1 MKKIVLPIGKREE
14 EVLLPEDKILY
25 DIHGNPAAEKESIA
39 EAALEAIRNP
49 IGTKPLK
56 ELVAKGE
63 KIAVVVSDITRM
75 VGTAEFLPVIINEL
89 NEAGIADS
97 DITIIIATGTHRA
110 HTPEEDVVVCG
121 QDIVNRIK
129 IHQHDCRNKD
139 ELVDMG
145 VTSFGTPILIDK
157 YAAEADNVIITGS
170 VSLHPMAGFG
180 GGRKA
185 VMPGISGYATI
196 MHNHAM
202 ALADK
207 VGEGCN
213 PACETSM
220 LENNPLHEDM
230 TEVCAK
236 LAPAFLVNTVFTPDG
251 KLHEV
256 VAGHWYKAWEKG
268 CQDLLKMAGIP
279 IKEQADVVFASAGG
293 FPKDMNLYQSCK
305 THMNAVFAV
314 KKGGILILTLD
325 CPDIKEPAIF
335 TDWFAKDDIL
345 QFEKDVRADFSI
357 PAFVAFK
364 SRCIVNSLTTYLVTR
379 PENFEFV
386 RKTGQIPVAT
396 LAEAWELAQQKLAE
410 QGKAD
415 YKITIMS
422 HAPST
427 LPILS
432 GENM

>member
-14 EVLLPEDKILY
+14 EVFLPEEKILY
-25 DIHGNPAAEKESIA
+25 DIHGNPASERDSIA

-49 IGTKPLK
+49 IGTKPLS
-56 ELVAKGE
+56 ELVQAGE
-63 KIAVVVSDITRM
+63 KVAVIVSDITRM
-75 VGTAEFLPVIINEL
+75 VGTAEFLPVIVNEL
-89 NEAGIADS
+89 NAAGIADEN
-97 DITIIIATGTHRA
+97 ITVIIATGTHRA
-110 HTPEEDVVVCG
+110 HTPEEDIVVCG
-121 QDIVNRIK
+121 EEMVRRVK
-129 IHQHDCRNKD
+129 IHQHDCRND
-139 ELVDMG
+139 AELVDMG
-145 VTSFGTPILIDK
+145 VTSRGTPILIDK
-157 YAAEADNVIITGS
+157 YAADADKVIITGS

-185 VMPGISGYATI
+185 VMPGISGYKTI

-207 VGEGCN
+207 VGDGCN
-213 PACETSM
+213 LACETSV

-236 LAPAFLVNTVFTPDG
+236 LNPVFLLNTVFTPDG

-256 VAGHWYKAWEKG
+256 VAGHWYQAWEKG
-268 CQDLLKMAGIP
+268 CQDLLQMAGIP
-279 IKEQADVVFASAGG
+279 IKQQADVVFASAGG

-345 QFEKDVRADFSI
+345 QFEKDVRQDFSI

-379 PENFEFV
+379 PENFDFV
-386 RKTGQIPVAT
+386 RKTGQIPVAS
-396 LAEAWELAQQKLAE
+396 LAEAWELAQKKLAAD
-410 QGKAD
+410 GKDD
-415 YKITIMS
+415 YTITIMS

-427 LPILS
+427 LPILVQ
-432 GENM
+432 EKK